1 MSKFQIHKAT
11 RRHAKLRMALIGPA
25 GAGKTYSA
33 LAVGTTLVPGGRV
46 VLIDTECGSA
56 ELYGNKFDFDTLP
69 LTSHSPLNYVE
80 AIQYCEDEKYD
91 VIIADSLSHAW
102 MGKDGALEQV
112 DKAADRGG
120 GNSWTAWRSVTPK
133 HNALV
138 EKMLNCKAHFITTIR
153 AKTAYV
159 QEKNEKTGKT
169 EIKKLGLEAIQRD
182 GLEYEFTLVGDI
194 DLSNTL
200 KVSKTRLDGVVMPGD
215 IFEKPGANLA
225 KKIYGWLMDGAAVTP
240 IVSVVPP
247 PVDRPAVEPTAASS
261 ETTIEPAVEDV
272 RSQIE
277 QSIDDVFAGY
287 LKKLGDATTIVQLD
301 EAAVGPG
308 KPSKKPED
316 AERRRLAMEIYK
328 ATKDVILSKQAV
340 AS

>member
-11 RRHAKLRMALIGPA
+11 RHHAKLRMALVGPA

-33 LAVGTTLVPGGRV
+33 LAIGTALVPNGRV
-46 VLIDTECGSA
+46 VVIDTECGSA
-56 ELYGNKFDFDTLP
+56 ELYGNRFDFDTLP

-80 AIQYCEDEKYD
+80 AIQYCEDQKYD
-91 VIIADSLSHAW
+91 VIVVDSLSHAW
-102 MGKDGALEQV
+102 MGKDGALDQV
-112 DKAADRGG
+112 DKVADRGG
-120 GNSWTAWRSVTPK
+120 SKFDAWRTVTPK

-138 EKMLNCKAHFITTIR
+138 EKMLNCKAHLITTIR
-153 AKTAYV
+153 AKTSYV
-159 QEKNEKTGKT
+159 VEKNEKTGKT
-169 EIKKLGLEAIQRD
+169 EIRKLGLEAIQRD

-200 KVSKTRLDGVVMPGD
+200 KVSKTRLDGVMVPGD

-225 KKIYGWLMDGAAVTP
+225 GKIYSWLMDGAPVTP

-247 PVDRPAVEPTAASS
+247 VAEVTPVPNVVAAPVEPTV
-261 ETTIEPAVEDV
+261 EPVVEDV

-277 QSIDDVFAGY
+277 QSIDATFADY
-287 LKKLGDATTIVQLD
+287 LDKLGKATTLD
-301 EAAVGPG
+301 ELDRVAGGAG
-308 KPSKKPED
+308 KPAKTD
-316 AERRRLAMEIYK
+316 ADRRKLAAEVYR
-328 ATKDVILSKQAV
+328 ATKEVIVSKQAV